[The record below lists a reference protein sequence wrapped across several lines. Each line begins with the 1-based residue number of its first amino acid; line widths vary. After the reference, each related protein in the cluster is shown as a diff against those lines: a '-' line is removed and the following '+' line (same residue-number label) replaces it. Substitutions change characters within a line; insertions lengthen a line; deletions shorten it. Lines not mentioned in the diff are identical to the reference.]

1 MPFLK
6 MPKSVHLPWM
16 GTDVDERFWL
26 DYTRQP
32 GNEGTLHVR
41 VVGPGTVDE
50 ATQLTIDKAEQD
62 ILSVRDKGPIRLRP
76 YQHEAIE
83 SVQKSWNRGRK
94 APLVV
99 LPTGAGKTVVA
110 AQLMK
115 LFREDRGYR
124 CIFLAHRKELL
135 AQTRDKIRVAGGG
148 MRTGIV
154 QGSKNEIGSHIDV
167 TIASIQ
173 TLGGQSGKRLDE
185 VLGTG
190 RFDLVILDEAHHA
203 VSAQWIRV
211 IEAIRQRNPQVRMMG
226 MTATPGRSDGL
237 ALDTVFDEVCFERNA
252 FDLIRDGFLVP
263 PKGFRVNLDLDLDK
277 VKTEN
282 GDYASKQLSKL
293 MNQPRVHEAIVRAW
307 MEFGHNRKT
316 IVFAVDV
323 QHATDLAENF
333 RDAGYTTDVVSGKT
347 KPKDRDAIYERF
359 SSGETKLLVNCLDSE
374 TEVLTKRGWVDMNS
388 ILPMDVTATASGTW
402 ESITHII
409 SRPRAAGERMVCISN
424 QTLSARVTEGH
435 RMLVKSAG
443 AHCWKVVTADHLV
456 SRQGAY
462 QLPLAAKLHHPGVP
476 LSLDECMFIGLWMAD
491 GNADVTGSRGIE
503 ISQSDRYPA
512 ANKEV
517 QRILTAC
524 GFDWRHH
531 KFRTSK
537 SEHEQNRYGI
547 PKGTIGGA
555 LARRGYYHLLPWLN
569 KSVSDDMFDMTR
581 EQFLAFLRGLWL
593 GDGIKYEQRKLR
605 NGVRRSWPICNT
617 DVRMMTR
624 VQALAVT
631 RGFAANL
638 SKPKSNGP
646 LSTKPIY
653 TLVVRDRDRVL
664 TNNHTIAT
672 SGGNPARFEDEWREE
687 TVWCVSNAD
696 GTIITR
702 RNGKVMVMG
711 QCEVLTEG
719 FDDPSIEC
727 VLFARPTQSQALYV
741 QMMGRGLRPWPGKTE
756 CLIVDCVGNS
766 AKHRP
771 VQLASLVGFDP
782 NLAVSNGQKRGK
794 GSGEEVDEEEQPQVK
809 EARIHGEEFDLGSR
823 PQKAKYKWRET
834 DFGWV
839 LQIPRIGYYLCAWS
853 DKCKAKCT
861 IQFFDQRPKRRHMPP
876 REVVHDPVAFD
887 LAYGMVEGEM
897 DRFFNARRQRDLF
910 GWGDRDGGEFQNED
924 EDASSMELMSFM
936 DVTDGLEDNIEVE
949 ESYMIEPSA
958 WKSRPMSSKQRD
970 LLLALGAKSTSLPE
984 TMREA
989 SDMILIL
996 QVARDRKNRVPASQK
1011 QMAFLRARRIDHKND
1026 LTKGEAAR
1034 LIIAYRKQFG

>member
-1 MPFLK
+1 
-6 MPKSVHLPWM
+6 MPKAVHLPWM

-32 GNEGTLHVR
+32 GNEGTLHVH
-41 VVGPGTVDE
+41 VAGPGTFDE
-50 ATQLTIDKAEQD
+50 ATQLTVDKAEQD

-135 AQTRDKIRVAGGG
+135 SQTRDKIRVAGGG

-154 QGSKNEIGSHIDV
+154 QGSKNEIGSHVDV

-173 TLGGQSGKRLDE
+173 TLGGKSGKRLEE
-185 VLGTG
+185 VLNTG

-252 FDLIRDGFLVP
+252 FDLIRNGFLVP

-277 VKTEN
+277 IKTEN
-282 GDYASKQLSKL
+282 GDYAHKQLSKL

-333 RDAGYTTDVVSGKT
+333 REAGYATDVVSGAT

-359 SSGETKLLVNCLDSE
+359 SSGETKLL
-374 TEVLTKRGWVDMNS
+374 
-388 ILPMDVTATASGTW
+388 
-402 ESITHII
+402 
-409 SRPRAAGERMVCISN
+409 
-424 QTLSARVTEGH
+424 
-435 RMLVKSAG
+435 
-443 AHCWKVVTADHLV
+443 
-456 SRQGAY
+456 
-462 QLPLAAKLHHPGVP
+462 
-476 LSLDECMFIGLWMAD
+476 
-491 GNADVTGSRGIE
+491 
-503 ISQSDRYPA
+503 
-512 ANKEV
+512 
-517 QRILTAC
+517 
-524 GFDWRHH
+524 
-531 KFRTSK
+531 
-537 SEHEQNRYGI
+537 
-547 PKGTIGGA
+547 
-555 LARRGYYHLLPWLN
+555 LN
-569 KSVSDDMFDMTR
+569 
-581 EQFLAFLRGLWL
+581 
-593 GDGIKYEQRKLR
+593 
-605 NGVRRSWPICNT
+605 
-617 DVRMMTR
+617 
-624 VQALAVT
+624 
-631 RGFAANL
+631 
-638 SKPKSNGP
+638 
-646 LSTKPIY
+646 
-653 TLVVRDRDRVL
+653 
-664 TNNHTIAT
+664 
-672 SGGNPARFEDEWREE
+672 
-687 TVWCVSNAD
+687 
-696 GTIITR
+696 
-702 RNGKVMVMG
+702 
-711 QCEVLTEG
+711 CEVLTEG

-771 VQLASLVGFDP
+771 VQLASLAGFDP
-782 NLAVSNGQKRGK
+782 NLAVSDGQKRGK
-794 GSGEEVDEEEQPQVK
+794 KPGEEFDEEEEQLPEVK
-809 EARIHGEEFDLGSR
+809 EARIRGEEFDLGSR
-823 PQKAKYKWRET
+823 PKKAKYKWRET

-853 DKCKAKCT
+853 DKHKSKCT

-876 REVVHDPVAFD
+876 REVVHDPVDFD

-910 GWGDRDGGEFQNED
+910 GWRDRGDDGEFKD
-924 EDASSMELMSFM
+924 DDDDSSLDLMSFM
-936 DVTDGLEDNIEVE
+936 DVTDGLEDDMEVE
-949 ESYMIEPSA
+949 EAHMLEQSA
-958 WKSRPMSSKQRD
+958 WTRKPMSSKQRD
-970 LLLALGAKSTSLPE
+970 LLLALGAKPNTLPE

-996 QVARDRKNRVPASQK
+996 QVAKDRKNRVPATQK
-1011 QMAFLRARRIDHKND
+1011 QMAFLRARHIDHTND